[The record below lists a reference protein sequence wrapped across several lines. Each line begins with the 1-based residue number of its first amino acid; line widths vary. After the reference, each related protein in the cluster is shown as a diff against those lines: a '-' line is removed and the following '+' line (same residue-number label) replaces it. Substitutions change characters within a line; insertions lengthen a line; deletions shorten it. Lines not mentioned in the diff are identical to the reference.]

1 MAPAPNKTTP
11 FDPTAYAQKRK
22 EKIER
27 AAELRNARA
36 SKLAPSDEFAGELFW
51 AFIFRVS
58 LDMSIG
64 FCMKV
69 TMREWLKK

>member
-36 SKLAPSDEFAGELFW
+36 SKLAPSDEFAGELF
-51 AFIFRVS
+51 
-58 LDMSIG
+58 
-64 FCMKV
+64 
-69 TMREWLKK
+69 